1 MTPLDRPAGTAL
13 IGGTLAGVLTMA
25 LHPTGHALVQDF
37 QRVALV
43 NRTVHGLA
51 IAGTIATVFGLV
63 GLNRQLDAR
72 RALSNAAL
80 VAYAFGAVAVIFAA
94 IANGFVQTDLVALQ
108 MEAGDAA
115 RSAWEPV
122 KDFTWAFN
130 QACTKLFVV
139 AGSTGI
145 VLFSLALRKD
155 PRFGEALGVTGVLV
169 GLAAIVATLAGLPM
183 NIHGF
188 GAIVLGHGIW
198 QVWTGTRLLRSAS

>member
-1 MTPLDRPAGTAL
+1 MTPLDRPAGLSL

-51 IAGTIATVFGLV
+51 IAGSIATVV
-63 GLNRQLDAR
+63 GLLGLRRQLDDHRSLAD
-72 RALSNAAL
+72 AAF
-80 VAYAFGAVAVIFAA
+80 VSFAFGAVAVIFAA
-94 IANGFVQTDLVALQ
+94 IASGFVQTDLVALQ

-139 AGSTGI
+139 TGSTGI

-155 PRFGEALGVTGVLV
+155 PRFGAALGVTGVLV
-169 GLAAIVATLAGLPM
+169 GVAAIVATLAGLPM

-198 QVWTGTRLLRSAS
+198 LVWTGTRLVRAEK